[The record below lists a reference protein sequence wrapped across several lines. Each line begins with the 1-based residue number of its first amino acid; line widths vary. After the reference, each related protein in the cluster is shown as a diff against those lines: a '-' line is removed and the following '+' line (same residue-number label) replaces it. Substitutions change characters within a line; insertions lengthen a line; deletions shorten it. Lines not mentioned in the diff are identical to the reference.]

1 MDQRFDA
8 LKLGNQLCFPLYVCA
23 KEIVKK
29 YKPYLDEIDLTYTQY
44 ITMMAMWEHE
54 ELSVKEL
61 GEYLFLDSGTLTPV
75 LKTLEKK
82 GFLSRKR
89 SSTDERMLVVTLS
102 ESGRDLRARAVEVPF
117 KMQSCMSID
126 EKDAADLYRILH
138 KMMANID
145 PAGKR

>member
-1 MDQRFDA
+1 MEQKFDA
-8 LKLGNQLCFPLYVCA
+8 LKLDNQLCFPLYVCS

-29 YKPYLDEIDLTYTQY
+29 YKPFLDEIGLTYTQY

-54 ELSVKEL
+54 ELSVKKL

-82 GFLSRKR
+82 GLLSRRR
-89 SSTDERMLVVTLS
+89 SSEDERILVVTLS
-102 ESGRDLRARAVEVPF
+102 ENGRKLRERAVEVPF
-117 KMQSCMSID
+117 KMQGCMPMD

-138 KMMANID
+138 KMMANIH
-145 PAGKR
+145 PADKQ